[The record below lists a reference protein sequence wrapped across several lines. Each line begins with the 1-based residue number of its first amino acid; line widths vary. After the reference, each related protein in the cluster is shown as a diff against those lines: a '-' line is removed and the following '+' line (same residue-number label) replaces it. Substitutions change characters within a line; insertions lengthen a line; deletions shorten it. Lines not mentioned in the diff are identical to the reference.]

1 VKQATIVL
9 LRMLKLQ
16 RIRENIYVLLEAIVR
31 KEVAHLLPA
40 LQELIP
46 QVSALLLPPIV

>member
-1 VKQATIVL
+1 VKQATIVQ

-16 RIRENIYVLLEAIVR
+16 KIRENIYVLLEAIVR

-46 QVSALLLPPIV
+46 QVSVLLLPPIV